1 MSKKTINQE
10 DLTKALSA
18 LEDLSKGHNSRGT
31 AATQVENMSGEGG
44 ATQVFHTP
52 SDSNPQSWAGT
63 TGKESP
69 DNGATDAIDEN
80 GTDYKGGAEMVK
92 SVLEMVQKGEISAAA
107 AQKILSKAFEFGKDD
122 EDEEKAKKGDFGK
135 DDDKEKVEKSD
146 DCDEDD
152 KVSKSLADHVQDN
165 SVVREGLEVSS
176 FLSGWSD
183 SVSKSLSGVESRINK
198 SIANSSQRQEG
209 FNEGLAKALSDLGNA
224 VSAIVQ
230 RVEQVESQPAAAP
243 KSVLGGQVQVVEK
256 SLAGSEPSENL
267 TKSQINL
274 AMESLVKSN
283 DLDPFEVL
291 RFDSSG
297 ELKPEIRDAVANYYR
312 TQS

>member
-1 MSKKTINQE
+1 MSNKINQE

-31 AATQVENMSGEGG
+31 AATQVETMSAEGG

-63 TGKESP
+63 TEKESP
-69 DNGATDAIDEN
+69 ENGATDAIDEN

-107 AQKILSKAFEFGKDD
+107 GAKILSKAFEFGKDD
-122 EDEEKAKKGDFGK
+122 EDEEKAKKGVDK
-135 DDDKEKVEKSD
+135 DCDDDEKVEKSKE
-146 DCDEDD
+146 ED
-152 KVSKSLADHVQDN
+152 KEISKSLADHAQDN

-176 FLSGWSD
+176 FLSGWSET
-183 SVSKSLSGVESRINK
+183 VSKSLDSVEGRLQK
-198 SIANSSQRQEG
+198 SIAQGSARQEG
-209 FNEGLAKALSDLGNA
+209 FNEGLAKAMSDLGNA
-224 VSAIVQ
+224 VAAVVQ
-230 RVEQVESQPAAAP
+230 RVEQVESQPAGAP
-243 KSVLGGQVQVVEK
+243 KSVMSGQVQVVEK
-256 SLAGSEPSENL
+256 SLAGSEPSEALN
-267 TKSQINL
+267 KSQINV
-274 AMESLVKSN
+274 AMESLVKSG

-297 ELKPEIRDAVANYYR
+297 ELKPEIRDAVANYYN
-312 TQS
+312 TPQS

>member
-1 MSKKTINQE
+1 MSKKINQE

-31 AATQVENMSGEGG
+31 AATQVETMSSEGG
-44 ATQVFHTP
+44 ATQVFHTA

-63 TGKESP
+63 TEKESP

-92 SVLEMVQKGEISAAA
+92 SVLEMVRKGEISAEAGA
-107 AQKILSKAFEFGKDD
+107 KILSKAF
-122 EDEEKAKKGDFGK
+122 DFGK
-135 DDDKEKVEKSD
+135 DKDDDKDDDKAKKAVDKDDDDKVEKAADCDDKEI
-146 DCDEDD
+146 
-152 KVSKSLADHVQDN
+152 SKSLADHAQDN

-176 FLSGWSD
+176 FLSGWSET
-183 SVSKSLSGVESRINK
+183 VSKSLDSVEGRLAK
-198 SIANSSQRQEG
+198 SIAQGTERQES
-209 FNEGLAKALSDLGNA
+209 FNEALAKALGDLGTA
-224 VSAIVQ
+224 VSAVVQ
-230 RVEQVESQPAAAP
+230 RVEQVESQPASAP
-243 KSVLGGQVQVVEK
+243 KSVMGGQVQVVEK
-256 SLAGSEPSENL
+256 SMGGASDPASNL
-267 TKSQINL
+267 DKNQINT
-274 AMESLVKSN
+274 AMESLVKSGEM
-283 DLDPFEVL
+283 DPFEVL